1 MPWKKNKRLAAQ
13 GLKGLAYLPKERT
26 GWDGTLAALAF
37 DARRK
42 ITGDEPDLNAW
53 AARHGLAGG
62 KRYVDLGDRAAVLWH
77 GTSRARAEK
86 IAEHGLFSKG
96 GLWTT
101 RRPSIA
107 HGYTRSRSERFGTE
121 GAMVCLVLDREQ
133 FDLGSDYSVEGPD
146 DDIIRFHRGLP
157 AELVE
162 YVLMHEA
169 VCFVGGDPVRAADAW
184 PRGRFKKCEGRW
196 APVQKVPVR
205 YDDEHN
211 YSTVREFVAICLDR
225 LLGELGEI
233 AVVEAFTAVYANIEP
248 WEALKHD
255 DVLDMIEERCLPT
268 RHRGKMRTFRPK
280 PMQRRETNG

>member
-1 MPWKKNKRLAAQ
+1 MPWKKNKKLAAQ
-13 GLKGLAYLPKERT
+13 GLKNLAYLPKDPT
-26 GWDGTLAALAF
+26 GWDATLAALAF

-53 AARHGLAGG
+53 AARHGLPGS
-62 KRYVDLGDRAAVLWH
+62 KRYVELGGRAAVLWH

-101 RRPSIA
+101 KRPSIA
-107 HGYTRSRSERFGTE
+107 HGFTRGRSERFATE
-121 GAMVCLVLDREQ
+121 GAMVCLVLDRTQ
-133 FDLGSDYSVEGPD
+133 FELGHDYSVEGPD

-169 VCFVGGDPVRAADAW
+169 VCFAGSDPIHASDAW
-184 PRGRFKKCEGRW
+184 PKGGFKKREGRW
-196 APVQKVPVR
+196 APVQKAPVR
-205 YDDEHN
+205 YDDERS
-211 YSTVREFVAICLDR
+211 YSTVHEFVAICLDR
-225 LLGELGEI
+225 LLEELGEI
-233 AVVEAFTAVYANIEP
+233 AAVEAFTAAYANIEP
-248 WEALKHD
+248 WDALEHD
-255 DVLDMIEERCLPT
+255 GVLDVLEERCAPT

-280 PMQRRETNG
+280 PTQK